1 MLGLLEDLELQVDL
15 ADSGMKIDDEAMLRV
30 PSQDDISL
38 DVDKGDSGT
47 DHIVE
52 QPVSDSA
59 LATAH
64 IAVEQTKRQLRGMKR
79 KFALTTLSDPDE
91 LKNVKIAIDLLKN
104 AMKETIPQDDDSF
117 KLGLGNV
124 VQAYQSLIESCKSY
138 EAFLNSRKILFRQD
152 KLMREMIQQIVQ
164 QSIAEQTA
172 FLTVVGQDY
181 YSGIRYA
188 GKDWTDV
195 LYAVRAIRLDEAD
208 LKSAGANTSELRRID
223 NPDKT
228 VSFVKMEEKT
238 ISRVSNQDE
247 SVTIEVLNMFAE
259 IGDAKRQKFIE
270 DILKNKESFDHI
282 NDLVQS
288 MIRRFSGPTPDTKKD
303 FVDFFKGLY
312 KDSAGEVMG
321 DLFESFLGFAFR
333 KFMERSVS
341 LMPGLIDPGSV
352 ISDRNVSTTRVA
364 ERLGVGDLVA
374 KSRTVLVKRKDGR
387 FAKANSMEGVTGT
400 NVMNINELNDK
411 LNSDWKSYKVRF
423 AGKAIRQLLDL
434 QILDLICGQVDRNW
448 GNIMATC
455 QLISELSECVIEE
468 IKGIDND
475 LSFGQLD
482 KEVVHRRAG
491 TIIGKTLGL
500 YEDDTNRVSVPFI
513 SRSFYERIMS
523 KGMRKILEIDQ
534 LDLRT
539 DDEIAY
545 LQYRFDEVRDK
556 IEYMVSTHR
565 MWIIDDEKEF
575 LYMVHE
581 LAGNDLA
588 ENYYSRILRSFN
600 ER

>member
-238 ISRVSNQDE
+238 LSRVINQDE

-259 IGDAKRQKFIE
+259 IGDAKRQKLIE

-288 MIRRFSGPTPDTKKD
+288 MIRRFSGPTPDTKET
-303 FVDFFKGLY
+303 FVDIFKGLY
-312 KDSAGEVMG
+312 KDSAGKVMG
-321 DLFESFLGFAFR
+321 DSFESFIGFAFR

-411 LNSDWKSYKVRF
+411 LKSDWKSYKVRF

-482 KEVVHRRAG
+482 KEVVHRSAG
-491 TIIGKTLGL
+491 TKIGKTLGL
-500 YEDDTNRVSVPFI
+500 FEDDTNRVSVPFI

-523 KGMRKILEIDQ
+523 KGMRNILEIDQ

-545 LQYRFDEVRDK
+545 LKYRFDEVRDK
-556 IEYMVSTHR
+556 IEYLVNTHR

-581 LAGNDLA
+581 LAGNGLA

>member
-411 LNSDWKSYKVRF
+411 LKSDWKSYKVRF